1 MENMKA
7 LKKKYKRDEGSL
19 TMEELCSPK
28 KFTLQPPQLFVE
40 EYMGAKSGHDKI
52 LLFHGLGSG
61 KTCEAI
67 RIAESNMGKKAKKK
81 TLVLLSASLEANFVG
96 ELMSECGGEF
106 YVSEKDRKAIREK
119 PESPKTKRVV
129 TDAKK
134 KIFKRY
140 DIMSYQKFYLDS
152 KKGKI
157 DMGDYGLLI
166 IDEVQNILGKLWY
179 DALMKELQTSSKD
192 LKIVLLSATPI
203 FDDEIEIAK
212 TLNILKFRDDPFVLS
227 SFKKRYLAY
236 EPGTKDVVAG
246 NMDEFKERIK
256 GLVSYVR
263 GADPKAYPKVKGPA
277 VLYCTMSEF
286 QERAYDK
293 YETAPKELRKKNLEY
308 NNSIYKAER
317 QAANLVYPNGS
328 CGSNG
333 QKSETPEMWKMPK
346 LGKYSCK
353 FATLL
358 KKLEADPSPAFV
370 YSNFV
375 NYGGAASIA
384 KALEANG
391 FAKYGTKSKKP
402 KYALFTGDETK
413 EERERVVK
421 AFNREKNADG
431 SVIQVMIGSK
441 SISEG
446 VTLKRVRQVHII
458 DPFFNQATISQAI
471 GRAVRFCSHKDLPEK
486 ERTVKVWLYRARR
499 SGGKPTVDDKIYD
512 EIVRPKAK
520 AAEGFLKALK
530 EAAVDCELFGDKG
543 IECFKPKEGFIVPFE
558 ATATELGRKTLPR
571 LLFKKNETKISGNE
585 QTKKKFLDELK
596 KGIHEGVRVS
606 WDTKSETEALGKKR
620 KKAVESWLK
629 NSGLSSVPVRL
640 QEMSSTTA
648 TIERPAGAGKS
659 GGVKQKGIPRGKNPY
674 PGCPSVRRPINKNG
688 KEGCAE
694 GSEIRNMK
702 TGVKCCYKKGR
713 GAPRKKLG
721 TSIATPKKGSE
732 TLLDVAQCMKYSLVE
747 LRDIAKKAG
756 IPSSGTKEK
765 ICLRL
770 SEWASS

>member
-1 MENMKA
+1 MADMKA
-7 LKKKYKRDEGSL
+7 LKKKYKRSEGSF
-19 TMEELCSPK
+19 TMEELCSPR
-28 KFTLQPPQLFVE
+28 KFTLQPPQLFIE
-40 EYMGAKSGHDKI
+40 EYMGPKTGHDKI

-67 RIAESNMGKKAKKK
+67 RIAESNMGKTTKKK
-81 TLVLLSASLEANFVG
+81 TLVLLSASLEANFIG
-96 ELMSECGGEF
+96 ELMSECGGKF
-106 YVSEKDRKAIREK
+106 YVSDKDRRVIREK
-119 PESPKTKRVV
+119 PESSRAKKVV
-129 TDAKK
+129 SDAKK

-140 DIMSYQKFYLDS
+140 DVMSYQKFYLDS

-157 DMGDYGLLI
+157 DMKEYGLLI

-179 DALMKELQTSSKD
+179 EALMKELQTSSKK

-212 TLNILKFRDDPFVLS
+212 TLNILKFRDDPFVLT
-227 SFKKRYLAY
+227 SFKKRYLTY

-263 GADPKAYPKVKGPA
+263 GADPAAYPKVKGPT
-277 VLYCTMSEF
+277 VLICKMSEF
-286 QERAYDK
+286 QEKVYDK

-333 QKSETPEMWKMPK
+333 QKSETKEMWKMPK

-358 KKLEADPSPAFV
+358 KKLEEDPTPAFV

-384 KALEANG
+384 HALESNG
-391 FAKYGTKSKKP
+391 FSKYGTKSKKP

-421 AFNREKNADG
+421 AFNREKNSDG
-431 SVIQVMIGSK
+431 SIIQVMIGSK

-499 SGGKPTVDDKIYD
+499 SGNKPTVDDKIYD
-512 EIVRPKAK
+512 EIVQPKAK
-520 AAEGFLKALK
+520 VAEGFLLALK

-543 IECFKPKEGFIVPFE
+543 VKCFKPKEGFVVPFE
-558 ATATELGRKTLPR
+558 ATAAELSRKTLPR
-571 LLFKKNETKISGNE
+571 LLFKKQETKISGSE
-585 QTKKKFLDELK
+585 QTKKKFLDELR

-606 WDTKSETEALGKKR
+606 WNTTSETEEIGKKR
-620 KKAVESWLK
+620 KKSVETWLK
-629 NSGLSSVPVRL
+629 NNGLSMVPVRL
-640 QEMSSTTA
+640 QEMSSSTA
-648 TIERPAGAGKS
+648 TIDRPTKAG
-659 GGVKQKGIPRGKNPY
+659 GGETKKKGIPRAKNPY
-674 PGCPSVRRPINKNG
+674 PGCPTTRRPIDRNG
-688 KEGCAE
+688 KEGCVE
-694 GSEIRNMK
+694 GSEIRKMK
-702 TGVKCCYKKGR
+702 SGVKCCYKKGR

-721 TSIATPKKGSE
+721 TIIGTPQKGSE
-732 TLLDVAQCMKYSLVE
+732 ILIDTRQCMTYTLAE
-747 LRDIAKKAG
+747 LKDIAKKVG
-756 IPSSGTKEK
+756 VPSSGTKEK
-765 ICLRL
+765 ICIRL
-770 SEWASS
+770 AEWSQA

>member
-1 MENMKA
+1 MENVKG
-7 LKKKYKRDEGSL
+7 LKKKYKISEGSM

-28 KFTLQPPQLFVE
+28 KFTLQPPQLFIQ
-40 EYMGAKSGHDKI
+40 EYMGPKTGHNKI

-67 RIAESNMGKKAKKK
+67 RIAETNMGSKTKKK
-81 TLVLLSASLEANFVG
+81 TLVLLAASLEANFVG

-106 YVSEKDRKAIREK
+106 YVKDKDRKLIREN
-119 PESPKTKRVV
+119 PESSKAKKVV
-129 TDAKK
+129 SEAKK
-134 KIFKRY
+134 KISKRY
-140 DIMSYQKFYLDS
+140 DVMSYQKFYLDS

-157 DMGDYGLLI
+157 DMGDYGLLV

-179 DALMKELQTSSKD
+179 EALMKELETSPKD

-212 TLNILKFRDDPFVLS
+212 TLNILKFRDDPFVLG
-227 SFKKRYLAY
+227 SFKKRYLKY
-236 EPGTKDVVAG
+236 EPGTSDVVAG

-263 GADPKAYPKVKGPA
+263 GADPKAYPKVDEPK
-277 VLYCTMSEF
+277 VLLCKMSEF
-286 QERAYDK
+286 QGKAYEK

-328 CGSNG
+328 CGSSG
-333 QKSETPEMWKMPK
+333 QRSETPGMWKMPK

-358 KKLEADPSPAFV
+358 KKLEQEPAPAFV

-384 KALEANG
+384 QALEANG

-421 AFNREKNADG
+421 AFNREKNSDG

-441 SISEG
+441 SIAEG

-486 ERTVKVWLYRARR
+486 ERVVKVWLYRARR
-499 SGGKPTVDDKIYD
+499 PDGGKTVDDKIYD
-512 EIVRPKAK
+512 EIVQPKAK
-520 AAEGFLKALK
+520 VAEGFLLALK
-530 EAAVDCELFGDKG
+530 EAAVDCELFKDKG
-543 IECFKPKEGFIVPFE
+543 VKCFKPKKDFVVPFE
-558 ATATELGRKTLPR
+558 AVAPELARKSLPR
-571 LLFKKNETKISGNE
+571 LLFKKQETKVSGSE
-585 QTKKKFLDELK
+585 QLKKKFLDELR

-606 WDTKSETEALGKKR
+606 WNTNVETEEIGKRR

-629 NSGLSSVPVRL
+629 SNGLSSVPVRV
-640 QEMSSTTA
+640 QEMSSSSA
-648 TIERPAGAGKS
+648 SIERPPKSPSGKRA
-659 GGVKQKGIPRGKNPY
+659 KTIPRGKNPY
-674 PGCPSVRRPINKNG
+674 PGCPAGRRPFDKKG
-688 KEGCAE
+688 KESCEE
-694 GSEIRNMK
+694 GSEIRPMK
-702 TGVKCCYKKGR
+702 SGVKCCYKKGR

-721 TSIATPKKGSE
+721 TSLGTPQKGSE
-732 TLLDVAQCMKYSLVE
+732 NLIDAQECMKYTLAE
-747 LRDIAKKAG
+747 LKDIAKKVG

-765 ICLRL
+765 ICIRL
-770 SEWASS
+770 AEWASV